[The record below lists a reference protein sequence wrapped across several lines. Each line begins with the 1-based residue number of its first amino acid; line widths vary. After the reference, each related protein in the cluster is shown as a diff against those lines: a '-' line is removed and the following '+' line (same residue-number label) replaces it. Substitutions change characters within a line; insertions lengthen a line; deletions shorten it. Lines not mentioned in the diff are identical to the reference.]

1 MNQEKIGKFIARLRK
16 EKNMTQQ
23 DLADKLGV
31 TDRAV
36 SNWENGRRLPDYS
49 LLSNLC
55 ELLSISI
62 NELFAGQKI
71 SNEDYKKVA
80 DNNLLYALENS
91 SFTLKEKI
99 NFYKKKWKKEHIS
112 KIVLCFIVWIVLIVS
127 LKFQNVEFYIIG
139 TIAGILAI
147 LSYTVLYNQMMKYV
161 EDNAYKKIEK

>member
-147 LSYTVLYNQMMKYV
+147 LFYTVLYNQMMKYV